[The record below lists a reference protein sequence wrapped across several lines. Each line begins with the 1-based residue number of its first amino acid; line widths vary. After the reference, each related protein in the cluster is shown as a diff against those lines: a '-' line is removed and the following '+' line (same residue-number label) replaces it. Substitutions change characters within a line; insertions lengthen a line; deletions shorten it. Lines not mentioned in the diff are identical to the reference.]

1 MVQII
6 TPKSRRKDIFYSDV
20 RKDMFLSPLNSDASR
35 NVDEA
40 AVKESI
46 KNLVLTDR
54 GERLFQPNIG
64 CDIRRNLFENFSP
77 QIKIS
82 MERSIRNTI
91 TQYEP
96 RCNLISVNAQATDD
110 NYNILITIIFNII
123 NIPEN
128 IELELTLERTR

>member
-6 TPKSRRKDIFYSDV
+6 TPRNRRKDLFYSDV
-20 RKDMFLSPLNSDASR
+20 RKDMFLSPLDSDVSR

-46 KNLVLTDR
+46 KNLVLTDK

-64 CDIRRNLFENFSP
+64 CDIRRKLFENFTP
-77 QIKIS
+77 QTKIS
-82 MERSIRNTI
+82 IERNIENTI
-91 TQYEP
+91 RQYEP
-96 RCNLISVNAQATDD
+96 RCNLISVNAQVTDD
-110 NYNILITIIFNII
+110 DHSIIIAIIFNII

-128 IELELTLERTR
+128 IELELTLERIR

>member
-6 TPKSRRKDIFYSDV
+6 TPKSRRKDLFYSDL
-20 RKDMFLSPLNSDASR
+20 RKDMFLSPLNSDVSI
-35 NVDEA
+35 NSDEA

-64 CDIRRNLFENFSP
+64 CDIRRSLFENFSP

-91 TQYEP
+91 LQYEP
-96 RCNLISVNAQATDD
+96 RCNLISVNAQPTDD
-110 NYNILITIIFNII
+110 DYNILITIIFNII

>member
-6 TPKSRRKDIFYSDV
+6 TPRSRRKDLFYSDV
-20 RKDMFLSPLNSDASR
+20 RKDMLLSPLNSDVSR
-35 NVDEA
+35 NTDEA
-40 AVKESI
+40 AIKESI

-77 QIKIS
+77 QTKIS
-82 MERSIRNTI
+82 IERNIKNTI

-96 RCNLISVNAQATDD
+96 RCNLISVNAQPTDD
-110 NYNILITIIFNII
+110 DHSIFITIIFNII